1 MKHESEAPD
10 HNDHLGPD
18 RENLPPG
25 EIDLTGHAQHRR
37 PDTDTGPAPTAR
49 DVHVDEAPIG
59 GTALE
64 KVAHYLR
71 HGCGE
76 ADERG
81 QPISDEDARAIATLL
96 APVAGPSSAMAIF
109 AETGQVDVRALAT
122 ECLRLGGR
130 VWRTPEV
137 AEWLPR
143 LDAWLSANRS
153 GQLASEVTSP
163 QVELGLAEHGDAF
176 RAYLLLP
183 DVDAGAGDLLVTFA
197 EFYIGTYPHMD
208 ALLDDLTEVR
218 DWEAAISE
226 LAARHGIDDLV
237 SLDRAKVALV
247 ARETWDIVEVSGRLY
262 VFTK

>member
-1 MKHESEAPD
+1 MEHISESPD
-10 HNDHLGPD
+10 CPDRLGPD
-18 RENLPPG
+18 HENLPPG
-25 EIDLTGHAQHRR
+25 EINLTGHAQHRR

-49 DVHVDEAPIG
+49 DVDEAPIG

-71 HGCGE
+71 HACGE

-96 APVAGPSSAMAIF
+96 APLTGPSSAIAVF
-109 AETGQVDVRALAT
+109 AETGEVDRAALAT
-122 ECLRLGGR
+122 ECRRLGDR
-130 VWRTPEV
+130 TWRTPEV
-137 AEWLPR
+137 AEWMPR
-143 LDAWLSANRS
+143 LEGWLSAYRS
-153 GQLASEVTSP
+153 GPLASEVASP
-163 QVELGLAEHGDAF
+163 QVEQGLAEHDDAF

-183 DVDAGAGDLLVTFA
+183 DVDAGAQDLLVTFGD
-197 EFYIGTYPHMD
+197 FYIGSYPHMD

-218 DWEAAISE
+218 DWEAAIVE

-237 SLDRAKVALV
+237 SLDRAKVELV
-247 ARETWDIVEVSGRLY
+247 ARETWDIVEVGGRLY